1 LFFRRSRFSGRK
13 PILPETPVTGP
24 DGRFL
29 LPSTRDGGVNAPLS
43 SLAGGSMAS
52 RFHAWHGAS
61 GRRYI
66 CSVFPVDPDAPDA
79 GLPDFAEAIAL
90 AVAADA
96 DKGQKCIALF
106 LYDGSTAARA
116 RNDFI
121 ASALKAGAVAW
132 HIHLAEDPQQRLAVA
147 KDIESGRI
155 AEPASAR

>member
-1 LFFRRSRFSGRK
+1 
-13 PILPETPVTGP
+13 
-24 DGRFL
+24 
-29 LPSTRDGGVNAPLS
+29 
-43 SLAGGSMAS
+43 MAS